1 MADNS
6 DDTHVCSVLFID
18 IVGYSKQTVAEQL
31 ELKRKCNS
39 LLAEALG
46 NISERSRII
55 LDTGDGAAVTFFG
68 APENAL
74 FAALRTA
81 DGSGDLPLRLG
92 VNLGPIRVVK
102 DLNGQENVVGDG
114 INVAQRV
121 MSFCEPD
128 QLLVSRSFYEVARR
142 LAPDYVDLFVRHG
155 EHADK
160 HQRTHE
166 VYSLVADA
174 RTRLSG
180 QEAEWLERTYQPQRP
195 PPTDS
200 ERRKSPG
207 TFRRPTTS
215 APDEPAKVFDA
226 GTNVIVSGYSRESVE
241 KALAGLGAVK
251 LISPVSQIGDKW
263 VATCEH
269 PDVEVS
275 ACKVEVLG
283 YTQIVSGPSRE
294 AVAAKVEDLRRLGAL
309 PVGEIE
315 AAGGKWVAVCEI
327 GDAGR

>member
-1 MADNS
+1 MAESS

-18 IVGYSKQTVAEQL
+18 IVGYSKQTVSEQL

-74 FAALRTA
+74 FAALRTL
-81 DGSGDLPLRLG
+81 DSPGDLALRIG
-92 VNLGPIRVVK
+92 VNLGPIRVVQ
-102 DLNGQENVVGDG
+102 DLNGQQNVVGDA

-121 MSFCEPD
+121 MSFCEPG
-128 QLLVSRSFYEVARR
+128 QLLVSRSFYEVACR
-142 LAPDYVDLFVRHG
+142 LAPDYVNLFAQEGART
-155 EHADK
+155 DK
-160 HQRTHE
+160 HERAHE
-166 VYSLVADA
+166 VYTLIADA
-174 RTRLSG
+174 RTRLG
-180 QEAEWLERTYQPQRP
+180 NAEAEWLRRTIP
-195 PPTDS
+195 PPWPPPADS

-207 TFRRPTTS
+207 SSRKPATS

-226 GTNVIVSGYSRESVE
+226 GTNVIISGYSRESVE

-283 YTQIVSGPSRE
+283 FTRIVSGPTRE
-294 AVAAKVEDLRRLGAL
+294 AVAAKVEDLKRLGAL

-315 AAGGKWVAVCEI
+315 SAGGKWIAVCEI